1 MYHCHKSTLSV
12 FDAAVPLEKR
22 QLAQSVKSVQQKY
35 VITII
40 NILTSVIFIMITIIR
55 LEKLQLAVAQ
65 SVASIRRG
73 RESHF

>member
-22 QLAQSVKSVQQKY
+22 QLAQSVKSVEEKY

-40 NILTSVIFIMITIIR
+40 NIIISVIFIMITIIR
-55 LEKLQLAVAQ
+55 LEKRQLAVAQ
-65 SVASIRRG
+65 SVASMRRG
-73 RESHF
+73 GGSHF